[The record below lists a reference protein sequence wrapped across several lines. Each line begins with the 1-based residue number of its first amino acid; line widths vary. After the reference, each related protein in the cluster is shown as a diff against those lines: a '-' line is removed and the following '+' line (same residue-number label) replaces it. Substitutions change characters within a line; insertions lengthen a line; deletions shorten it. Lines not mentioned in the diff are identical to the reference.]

1 MLEITSL
8 ERLQP
13 RQRPGPCAQGRSVGA
28 RYILSIHGSKS
39 VGSAKASIALGCL
52 VVVLGSW
59 LASAQAQT
67 YVSLGYGGVSCT
79 TWSTRK
85 AIEGKAY
92 EAWMLGF
99 ISSYNA
105 YVFNGPNVVE
115 GADADDL
122 RKWVDGYCTEHPQ
135 ENFDAVVRLLIDEH
149 AKRNSN

>member
-1 MLEITSL
+1 MEQIV
-8 ERLQP
+8 
-13 RQRPGPCAQGRSVGA
+13 RSA
-28 RYILSIHGSKS
+28 I
-39 VGSAKASIALGCL
+39 ASIAPGCL

-59 LASAQAQT
+59 LASAHAQT
-67 YVSLGYGGVSCT
+67 YVSLGYGGVSCA
-79 TWSTRK
+79 TWSSRK

-115 GADADDL
+115 GADVDDL
-122 RKWVDGYCTEHPQ
+122 RKWIDDYCKEHAQ

-149 AKRNSN
+149 AKKNSTSTR

>member
-13 RQRPGPCAQGRSVGA
+13 RQRPGPCAQGHSVRA

-39 VGSAKASIALGCL
+39 LRPAKASIALGSL
-52 VVVLGSW
+52 VVVLGSR

-79 TWSTRK
+79 TWSSRK

-105 YVFNGPNVVE
+105 YVFKGPNVVD
-115 GADADDL
+115 GADVDDL
-122 RKWVDGYCTEHPQ
+122 RKWVDDYCKQYPQ
-135 ENFDAVVRLLIDEH
+135 ENFDAVV
-149 AKRNSN
+149 S